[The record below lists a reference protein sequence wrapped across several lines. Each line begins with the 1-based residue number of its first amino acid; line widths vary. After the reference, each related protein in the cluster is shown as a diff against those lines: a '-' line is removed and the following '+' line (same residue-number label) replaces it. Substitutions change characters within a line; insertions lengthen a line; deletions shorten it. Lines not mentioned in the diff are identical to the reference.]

1 MSTFHQ
7 FWSRFLRV
15 VSSTFYRLSRLI
27 GNSLLYGSIFA
38 LIIWGTT
45 YAMTGTKMLPNF
57 LSSGVDFISFFSD
70 TGTGNAGVDAKSY
83 YARSNGSWIWYP
95 GDNRN
100 YLRNH
105 TFLSG
110 SLIDEN
116 NNSYYVN
123 PDGTTN
129 LNQLCING
137 VCKNTWGN
145 IGGGNCNWTGKNF
158 VTDDTYFECTNSGI
172 TTIFKGW
179 PFLQWANSNKSCI
192 DSSNIEASME
202 VKIDAN
208 GYHSMRMKLCNG
220 TSYPEW
226 TWWITGTWY
235 TSVYWC
241 RMEIYYGW
249 SYRIWYQYAGTN
261 SPFQNDYNS
270 ASYKCEWLLW

>member
-1 MSTFHQ
+1 MRTF
-7 FWSRFLRV
+7 LL
-15 VSSTFYRLSRLI
+15 RLSRLI

-110 SLIDEN
+110 ALIDEN
-116 NNSYYVN
+116 NNNYYVN

-129 LNQLCING
+129 LNQLCLNG
-137 VCKNTWGN
+137 VCKTVWPASTSGGIVTGTLRWSSEYGAMTLADAWSTCSSLTPSGSWRIPSADEIELSRRANAALFQWDKWFWSTSPGDSGGYKETLAWNSVEDDWWGCQS
-145 IGGGNCNWTGKNF
+145 IGTACNWLNHVTG
-158 VTDDTYFECTNSGI
+158 
-172 TTIFKGW
+172 
-179 PFLQWANSNKSCI
+179 
-192 DSSNIEASME
+192 
-202 VKIDAN
+202 
-208 GYHSMRMKLCNG
+208 
-220 TSYPEW
+220 
-226 TWWITGTWY
+226 
-235 TSVYWC
+235 
-241 RMEIYYGW
+241 
-249 SYRIWYQYAGTN
+249 
-261 SPFQNDYNS
+261 SPMAFRCVSDV
-270 ASYKCEWLLW
+270 